1 MLLKSQP
8 TRSHGS
14 CRRRRRDVSTFP
26 SRGSVQDESGTCGLG
41 PGPSVAGGQALSREE
56 RWQSKRLCEVPYV
69 LHNKTA
75 KKQRPANSKL
85 SSKCATQALFTP
97 HCCVSR
103 QQTGGPMIQV
113 LETPLGRK
121 PRGRT
126 ESTAPPEPA
135 SRLSAPSHAAAVC
148 GQSKFLSFSFLFFP

>member
-1 MLLKSQP
+1 M
-8 TRSHGS
+8 RAA
-14 CRRRRRDVSTFP
+14 RA
-26 SRGSVQDESGTCGLG
+26 GLG

-56 RWQSKRLCEVPYV
+56 RWQSKRLCEMPYV

-126 ESTAPPEPA
+126 ESP
-135 SRLSAPSHAAAVC
+135 RLPNQPHAFQLLLMPLPSAGRA
-148 GQSKFLSFSFLFFP
+148 SFSPSLSSSSLEFNVVGLFSHLG